1 MNAAALLLAGVL
13 IFLAGA
19 GTSLLYMGN
28 KMNGVKDSMRDAMS
42 SGMLDP
48 GGGGSPG
55 AGGGPPTG
63 GGSSGLSPEAE
74 AWAQEQGIP
83 TDLDPMI
90 LERLYAQFP
99 DGVPPET
106 LDMICAQLGC

>member
-1 MNAAALLLAGVL
+1 VL

-19 GTSLLYMGN
+19 GTSVFYMGN
-28 KMNGVKDSMRDAMS
+28 KMNGIKDSMRDAIS

-55 AGGGPPTG
+55 AGGGPTG
-63 GGSSGLSPEAE
+63 GGSSGLSPEVE

-83 TDLDPMI
+83 TDVDSMI
-90 LERLYAQFP
+90 LEQLYAQFP
-99 DGVPPET
+99 DGVPQGT